1 MPTSLEHG
9 PKYKCRKI
17 NRGCH
22 TLDMRMIG
30 TQHDIPNTNHLR
42 EKGERK
48 EGGLKE
54 YITKWEKLDFYIY

>member
-1 MPTSLEHG
+1 MPTSLKHG

-22 TLDMRMIG
+22 TLEIRTNG

-42 EKGERK
+42 EKWKGK
-48 EGGLKE
+48 EGVFKRVHNQRGKS
-54 YITKWEKLDFYIY
+54 

>member
-22 TLDMRMIG
+22 TLDMRMND

-48 EGGLKE
+48 GGGLKE
-54 YITKWEKLDFYIY
+54 YITKWEKLDFYFY